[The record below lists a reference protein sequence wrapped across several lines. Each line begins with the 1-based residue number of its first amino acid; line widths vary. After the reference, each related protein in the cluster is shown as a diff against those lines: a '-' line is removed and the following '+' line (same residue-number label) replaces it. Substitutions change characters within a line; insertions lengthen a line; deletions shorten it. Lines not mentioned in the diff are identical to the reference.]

1 MDFSR
6 RICCFFAVHSGF
18 SIQNFICRINFSPK
32 VDGVRLSMIQFL
44 VTGLL
49 TAIPM
54 FTVDMQHSISGI
66 EAWGV
71 SHFIMVSVG
80 FRLLYAGKLCHVV
93 WGYTLQIIG
102 QNGLNPTVASLI
114 MSLEAVFSAVFGWL
128 ILGQKL
134 SIKEILGCCL
144 IFSAIILAQLPVQRK
159 AKFAGES
166 YGENRNE

>member
-1 MDFSR
+1 
-6 RICCFFAVHSGF
+6 
-18 SIQNFICRINFSPK
+18 
-32 VDGVRLSMIQFL
+32 
-44 VTGLL
+44 
-49 TAIPM
+49 M

-66 EAWGV
+66 EAWASAFLSWSAWV
-71 SHFIMVSVG
+71 PI
-80 FRLLYAGKLCHVV
+80 LYAGIMSCGV
-93 WGYTLQIIG
+93 GYTLQIIG

-134 SIKEILGCCL
+134 STKEILGCCL

>member
-6 RICCFFAVHSGF
+6 RICCFFAVHSVF
-18 SIQNFICRINFSPK
+18 PYRFLFVDYFSPK

-66 EAWGV
+66 EAWASAFLSWSAWV
-71 SHFIMVSVG
+71 PI
-80 FRLLYAGKLCHVV
+80 LYAGIMSCGV
-93 WGYTLQIIG
+93 GYTLQIIG

-134 SIKEILGCCL
+134 STKEILGCWSDFFGDH
-144 IFSAIILAQLPVQRK
+144 FSAAAGT
-159 AKFAGES
+159 AKS
-166 YGENRNE
+166 KICR